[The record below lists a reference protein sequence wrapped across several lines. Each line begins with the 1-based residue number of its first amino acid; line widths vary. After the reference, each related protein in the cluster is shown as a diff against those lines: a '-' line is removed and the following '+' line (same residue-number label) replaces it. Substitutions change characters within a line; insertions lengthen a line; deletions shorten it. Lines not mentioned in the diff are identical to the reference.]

1 MSSCCSIPSSDKT
14 LAICTVCGQKGKA
27 VQRITLEHLLFENRA
42 SQLVNVDYF
51 FCPTPTCD
59 VVYFSNASCQYFHK
73 KHVRV
78 RVGIKET
85 SDPIPICYC
94 FDFTHEIIFDEIRTT
109 GKSTVAA
116 YVTSKVKA
124 GECAC
129 EIKNPSGRCC
139 LGEVNKTIKEE
150 MILYSRKEEP
160 K

>member
-14 LAICTVCGQKGKA
+14 LAICAVCGQTGKA
-27 VQRITLEHLLFENRA
+27 VQRITLEHLLLKNRA
-42 SQLVNVDYF
+42 SQLLNVDYF

-59 VVYFSNASCQYFHK
+59 VVYFSNLSHQYFHK
-73 KHVRV
+73 KDVRV

-94 FDFTHEIIFDEIRTT
+94 FGFTREKIFDEIRAT
-109 GKSTVAA
+109 GKSTAAA
-116 YVTSKVKA
+116 YITNKVKS

-139 LGEVNKTIKEE
+139 LGEVNKAIKEGMVRSGAKLE
-150 MILYSRKEEP
+150 G
-160 K
+160 